1 MISYRLTALR
11 AFLDEKKV
19 NAVMITKPVNLHYFS
34 GFTGDS
40 TVLIITRKRNILIT
54 DGRYIEQAKIEA
66 PKFELVEQTEG
77 LLKKVSEVLNEI
89 GLLSI
94 GFEGNFLTVDELDK
108 LKELSPKLKLT
119 SVKVDELRQIKDDT
133 EISKIEIACEIAD
146 KAFSE
151 IVKFIRPG
159 IREIEVAA
167 ELEHI
172 MRRLGSQKAAFD
184 TIVASGVRSALPH
197 GIATDKVIK
206 RGEFVT
212 MDFGAIYKG
221 YNSDITRTVFIGRAD
236 EKQRNLYHTVLN
248 AQIIGLSTIKPNISG
263 KEVDATVRT
272 YLEKAGF
279 AKYFT
284 HGLGHGV
291 GLEIHEEPRLSKL
304 STCEALK
311 PNMIVTDE
319 PGVYLPN
326 YGGIRIE
333 DTVLVTDKG
342 ARALTKSDK
351 RLFEINLGS

>member
-1 MISYRLTALR
+1 MISYRLAALR

-19 NAVMITKPVNLHYFS
+19 NAVIITKPSNLRYFS

-40 TVLIITRKRNILIT
+40 TFLIITRKKNILIT
-54 DGRYIEQAKIEA
+54 DGRYIEQAKLEA
-66 PKFELVEQTEG
+66 PKFELIEQKEG
-77 LLKKVSEVLNEI
+77 LLKRVSEVLIEI
-89 GLLSI
+89 GILSI
-94 GFEGNFLTVDELDK
+94 GFEGNYLTVNELDK
-108 LKELSPKLKLT
+108 LKELAPKLKLT
-119 SVKVDELRQIKDDT
+119 SITIDEIRQVKDET
-133 EISKIEIACEIAD
+133 EIAKIEIACDIAD
-146 KAFSE
+146 KAFAE

-159 IREIEVAA
+159 MREFEIAA

-197 GIATDKVIK
+197 GIATDKIIR

-221 YNSDITRTVFIGRAD
+221 YNSDITRTVFVGRAD
-236 EKQRNLYHTVLN
+236 DKQRNLYNAVLN
-248 AQIIGLSTIKPNISG
+248 AQLLGLNTIKPNISG
-263 KEVDATVRT
+263 KETDAVVRS
-272 YLEKAGF
+272 YLEQVGF
-279 AKYFT
+279 AQYFT

-311 PNMIVTDE
+311 AGMIVTDE
-319 PGVYLPN
+319 PGVYIAN
-326 YGGIRIE
+326 YGGVRIE
-333 DTVLVTDKG
+333 DTVLVTDSG

-351 RLFEINLGS
+351 RLIEINPTA